1 MVVCFYASGW
11 ALIILVGA
19 LGTTSDTMMRL
30 IYQKYKSCERELQ
43 DKGILQVEYD
53 QRIDENATT
62 SLLVRLEEWLGIGG
76 YLAIFI
82 LLAAIFNAL
91 DIIVFYCF
99 CYYGGSFV
107 VMTLK
112 YCRKAIKLA
121 KENEDKM

>member
-1 MVVCFYASGW
+1 MDDYDEIW
-11 ALIILVGA
+11 RKL
-19 LGTTSDTMMRL
+19 RL

-76 YLAIFI
+76 YLVIFI

-91 DIIVFYCF
+91 DIIVFYYF
-99 CYYGGSFV
+99 CYYGGLICCNDSEI
-107 VMTLK
+107 L
-112 YCRKAIKLA
+112 
-121 KENEDKM
+121 

>member
-1 MVVCFYASGW
+1 MGFLGACIGYSVYTDGGMFVASGC

-82 LLAAIFNAL
+82 LLAAIL
-91 DIIVFYCF
+91 MHWIL
-99 CYYGGSFV
+99 SF
-107 VMTLK
+107 LLFLLLWGLI
-112 YCRKAIKLA
+112 CCNDSEIL
-121 KENEDKM
+121 